1 MNKKILIIAFLMII
15 TITSVL
21 IIKSTSKTKTP
32 APPTFPPT
40 MPPTMPP
47 TFPPTMPPTMPPTF
61 PPTPSPNQTFT
72 LTNYAFTPTFVN
84 VIKLKFARSGK
95 IKSFT
100 SNILIST
107 DTTSY
112 RNGTT
117 LVFTVYR
124 GDTLKYLDSFAVHF
138 PANTQ
143 SSNETKYAV
152 QDITVQEGDL
162 FYIAGNGTSGTL
174 NGTVTVNFF

>member
-1 MNKKILIIAFLMII
+1 MNKKVLIISLIVLII
-15 TITSVL
+15 VITTTSVL
-21 IIKSTSKTKTP
+21 IINSTSKTKTP
-32 APPTFPPT
+32 APIT
-40 MPPTMPP
+40 
-47 TFPPTMPPTMPPTF
+47 
-61 PPTPSPNQTFT
+61 PTPTPTPTPTSAPAPTQTFT

-100 SNILIST
+100 SNLLIST
-107 DTTSY
+107 DTPSY
-112 RNGTT
+112 RTGTT

-124 GDTLKYLDSFAVHF
+124 GDTLKYLDSFAVFF

-152 QDITVQEGDL
+152 QDQDITVQEGDL
-162 FYIAGNGTSGTL
+162 FYVAGNATSGTL
-174 NGTVTVNFF
+174 NGTVTVNFI